1 MNRFDDLLPEESVP
15 EHEELIT
22 LLEHAYSVPI
32 SLSSTEE
39 DKVIERVRERL
50 LQVGLDDSPQKE
62 DVLEYQTGTFDSN
75 PHITIFP
82 TRKPQRNQRRLR
94 LIALLAAALVITA
107 LLITP
112 LLLMRLSLYSRTG
125 ATKGYPT
132 LTLSVNAAPP
142 GSKVEITLSH
152 FSPSTR
158 VVLTHDIQ
166 EPIAING
173 SSSISTDAM
182 GNATFSLVVDTTWGP
197 GFHSILAED
206 AGSSSTASANL
217 QITGEGT
224 THPAHLLIDTSTMNM
239 GIDFIGTNTIRSL
252 TLANSGGG
260 SISWSASSD
269 VPWLLFA
276 PSQGIF
282 SQLEK
287 ISVAAQRLGLKPGD
301 YHGSLTIS
309 SNVSPAQHIEVNM
322 TVQSLPPNAGPV
334 LAITPALLSFTATNS
349 QQNVNPQTLSIN
361 NPGSQPL
368 NWSLEPVQDLT
379 CPWLSANPVSE
390 SIPPGGNM
398 TLTVGVNSQ
407 CLLPG
412 VYMGTLTFI
421 ANGAIDS
428 SQEANISLVV
438 QPYCGLVTSTGFL
451 TFNVVAGQNTQANQS
466 LSLNE
471 TPGCAGTPLSWRVSS
486 TAPWLSITPAS
497 GEVQANVSSVV
508 TASVNVRGLPP
519 SQKPYYADLS
529 FVFGQSTLTVLA
541 KVTVQAAPPTA
552 PIMSASPLG
561 LNFSNIQGQP
571 DPTGQVVTITNNGQS
586 SLSWHVTATPTL
598 SSVWLAASPSGGT
611 LPPGQS
617 GQVTVKVNTTPLTP
631 GNYVGEITLN
641 GMDAKGNPAPGSPQT
656 VIVNLVMQSPCSLS
670 LPSSSAL
677 SFSAAQGASANPAT
691 QAVLFTGTGSCVWPL
706 TWNTAVAPAASWL
719 TQTGSSGSISG
730 TGQSGNDMVGVDITG
745 LVAGTYSTTVTITS
759 SDASGV
765 AMQGSTQTFTVTLTI
780 LAPCVLSNISP
791 NSLTFTV
798 PQGTTPSSTQMVSL
812 SETGTCNSPL
822 PGLRLPRVKSHGSFF
837 LRLLG
842 LLVEVVVC

>member
-1 MNRFDDLLPEESVP
+1 MNRFDDLLPEERVQ

-39 DKVIERVRERL
+39 EKVIERVRERL
-50 LQVGLDDSPQKE
+50 LQIGLEDSPQEE
-62 DVLEYQTGTFDSN
+62 DVHESQTGVLDSN
-75 PHITIFP
+75 PHITVFP
-82 TRKPQRNQRRLR
+82 TRKPQRNRQRFRF
-94 LIALLAAALVITA
+94 IALLAATLVITA

-112 LLLMRLSLYSRTG
+112 LVFMRFSLFSKTAG
-125 ATKGYPT
+125 TNKYPT
-132 LTLSVNAAPP
+132 LILSTNAASP
-142 GSKVEITLSH
+142 GSRVNVTLSH

-173 SSSISTDAM
+173 SSSITTDAM

-217 QITGEGT
+217 QIIGEGT
-224 THPAHLLIDTSTMNM
+224 THPAHLLIDTSTIDM
-239 GIDFIGTNTIRSL
+239 GTDFIATNTIRSL

-269 VPWLLFA
+269 VPWLLVS

-282 SQLEK
+282 SQQEK

-301 YHGSLTIS
+301 YHGSFTIS
-309 SNVSPAQHIEVNM
+309 SNVSKAQHIEVSM
-322 TVQSLPPNAGPV
+322 SVQPLPPNAGSV

-349 QQNVNPQTLSIN
+349 QQNVNPQTLSIS
-361 NPGSQPL
+361 NPGTQPL

-390 SIPPGGNM
+390 TVPPGGNM

-412 VYMGTLTFI
+412 VYIGTLTFI

-451 TFNVVAGQNTQANQS
+451 SFNVVAGQSTQLNQS

-486 TAPWLSITPAS
+486 TATWLSITPTS
-497 GEVQANVSSVV
+497 GQINANDATLVS
-508 TASVNVRGLPP
+508 ASVNAGGLPASP
-519 SQKPYYADLS
+519 KPYVAYLS
-529 FVFGQSTLTVLA
+529 FVFGQSSLTIMV
-541 KVTVQAAPPTA
+541 KMMIQAAPSTA
-552 PIMSASPLG
+552 PIMSASPLS

-571 DPTGQVVTITNNGQS
+571 DPVGQVTTITNKGRS
-586 SLSWHVTATPTL
+586 PLSWHVTAQPFSPLFSWL
-598 SSVWLAASPSGGT
+598 SISSTGGT
-611 LPPGQS
+611 IAPGQS
-617 GQVTVKVNTTPLTP
+617 EQVTIKANTSQLTP
-631 GNYVGEITLN
+631 GNYVGQITLN
-641 GMDAKGNPAPGSPQT
+641 GMDAKGNVAPGNPQT
-656 VIVNLVMQSPCSLS
+656 IVVNLVIQPPCTLSP
-670 LPSSSAL
+670 PSSSAL
-677 SFSAAQGASANPAT
+677 SFNAVQGASSNPI
-691 QAVLFTGTGSCVWPL
+691 QQNVLFTATGSCVWPL
-706 TWNTAVAPAASWL
+706 SWNISAAPAASWL
-719 TQTGSSGSISG
+719 TQTGSSGSIAG
-730 TGQSGNDMVGVDITG
+730 AGQSGSDMVGVNITG
-745 LVAGTYSTTVTITS
+745 LVAGTYTSTLTITAN
-759 SDASGV
+759 DASGV
-765 AMQGSTQTFTVTLTI
+765 AAQGSTQSFTVTLTI
-780 LAPCVLSNISP
+780 LQPCVLSPISP
-791 NSLTFTV
+791 NNLTFTV
-798 PQGTTPSSTQMVSL
+798 PQGTTPSPVQMVTL
-812 SETGTCNSPL
+812 SETGTCNSPITWTASTTGQK
-822 PGLRLPRVKSHGSFF
+822 PW
-837 LRLLG
+837 
-842 LLVEVVVC
+842 VVLSATTGTD

>member
-1 MNRFDDLLPEESVP
+1 MNKFDDLLPEEKVP

-39 DKVIERVRERL
+39 EKVIERVRERL
-50 LQVGLDDSPQKE
+50 LQIGLEDSPQKE

-94 LIALLAAALVITA
+94 FIALLAAALVITA

-125 ATKGYPT
+125 GTKGYPT

-224 THPAHLLIDTSTMNM
+224 THPAHLLIDTSTMDM
-239 GIDFIGTNTIRSL
+239 GTDFIGTNTIRSL

-282 SQLEK
+282 SQQEK

-349 QQNVNPQTLSIN
+349 QQNVNPQTLSIS

-552 PIMSASPLG
+552 PIMSASPLEPE
-561 LNFSNIQGQP
+561 F
-571 DPTGQVVTITNNGQS
+571 
-586 SLSWHVTATPTL
+586 
-598 SSVWLAASPSGGT
+598 
-611 LPPGQS
+611 
-617 GQVTVKVNTTPLTP
+617 
-631 GNYVGEITLN
+631 
-641 GMDAKGNPAPGSPQT
+641 
-656 VIVNLVMQSPCSLS
+656 
-670 LPSSSAL
+670 
-677 SFSAAQGASANPAT
+677 
-691 QAVLFTGTGSCVWPL
+691 
-706 TWNTAVAPAASWL
+706 
-719 TQTGSSGSISG
+719 
-730 TGQSGNDMVGVDITG
+730 
-745 LVAGTYSTTVTITS
+745 
-759 SDASGV
+759 
-765 AMQGSTQTFTVTLTI
+765 
-780 LAPCVLSNISP
+780 
-791 NSLTFTV
+791 
-798 PQGTTPSSTQMVSL
+798 
-812 SETGTCNSPL
+812 
-822 PGLRLPRVKSHGSFF
+822 
-837 LRLLG
+837 
-842 LLVEVVVC
+842 